1 MKLETIEDTPANK
14 VKNEQVLNE
23 KWNKNKEE
31 FRQNVATIFT
41 KPNYAKIFTYW
52 LLDLQKIRFFTYF

>member
-1 MKLETIEDTPANK
+1 MKHYIMKLETIEDTPANK

-41 KPNYAKIFTYW
+41 KPNYAKIFTY
-52 LLDLQKIRFFTYF
+52 